1 MMPRRSSEY
10 APIFSASSV
19 LLTRSHGKA
28 GTSALDHLLRLVQRI
43 DGKGNDIDIL
53 LLELFDMGLII
64 GDLPNTV
71 RSPDAR

>member
-1 MMPRRSSEY
+1 MPRSFRHPP
-10 APIFSASSV
+10 A
-19 LLTRSHGKA
+19 LLTRSQWERC
-28 GTSALDHLLRLVQRI
+28 TSALDHLLRLVQRI

-71 RSPDAR
+71 RSPDAAIK